1 MKVPKKTRRP
11 IRSSKKD
18 DHKPFLTVQAKM
30 LINQPNDT
38 HEVEADKMADT
49 VVSNVHSGETT
60 RSVSPHTSS
69 ITPATLQR
77 AGNEEDAVPVQSK
90 EQQVASNTA
99 TQITGAKSAG
109 TPLGDDTRNEMETGF
124 GADFSKVKVHTGTD
138 AERMSEGLNAQAFT
152 HENDIFFNKGK
163 YDPKSKEGKHLLAHE
178 LTHTI
183 QQKGMVQKK
192 VQRHMQTTYPWDGY
206 VSATYSA
213 ALRKVAAKTDWIADI
228 PKGTRLTVIGNSG
241 NWIKVR
247 VLVNGIQK
255 SGYMSQELVSLSAT
269 DGVANEMQSMVGQK
283 AKWKGSAPSLYTGA
297 PNTFVKWAEAKTES
311 KAPVLSSVTV
321 INCWEMVLLA
331 AYRSGAIT
339 WDFIHKLYL
348 NTTGNWGDELPKRLT
363 SGGRT
368 TYDIVKKT
376 PKLKRG
382 ELVFFDGASHVALA
396 TGNGDEI
403 LTFWPPPNTAFTA
416 GGTIDAVKVS
426 TIKALY
432 TYMKNDPNLGTPK
445 ITIGKPIW

>member
-1 MKVPKKTRRP
+1 MGKRKFIQR
-11 IRSSKKD
+11 SKKSSRTD
-18 DHKPFLTVQAKM
+18 DHKPFIPVQAKM
-30 LINQPNDT
+30 LINQPNDA
-38 HEVEADKMADT
+38 HEVEADKMADN
-49 VVSNVHSGETT
+49 VVSNNKADGTT
-60 RSVSPHTSS
+60 RSVSPVTPS
-69 ITPATLQR
+69 ITPVQLQKAR
-77 AGNEEDAVPVQSK
+77 DKEDAVPVQSK
-90 EQQVASNTA
+90 EQHVASTTA
-99 TQITGAKSAG
+99 TKITGAKSSG
-109 TPLGDDTRNEMETGF
+109 RPLEKNVKNTMENSF
-124 GADFSKVKVHTGTD
+124 GADFSKVRVHTG
-138 AERMSEGLNAQAFT
+138 AEAEQMSEGLKAQAFT

-163 YDPKSKEGKHLLAHE
+163 YAPESREGKHLLAHE
-178 LTHTI
+178 LTHTV
-183 QQKGMVQKK
+183 QQSGMVQKK
-192 VQRHMQTTYPWDGY
+192 VQRHMQTTYPWDGV

-228 PKGTRLTVIGNSG
+228 PTGTRLTVIGNSG

-255 SGYMSQELVSLSAT
+255 TGYMSQELVSLSAT

-321 INCWEMVLLA
+321 INCWEMILLA

-363 SGGRT
+363 SGGRI

-382 ELVFFDGASHVALA
+382 ELVFFNGASHVALA
-396 TGNGDEI
+396 TGNADQI

-416 GGTIDAVKVS
+416 GGTVDAVKVS